1 MMAGRRCCAPPNFLI
16 SRNEL
21 SPIRVKKNKIAL
33 KPTDL
38 QQIGAELAIKWDD
51 GTESFISLETLR
63 RACPCAGCMGERDIM
78 GQLHKGPD
86 RPLAPQLFQL
96 TRLEL
101 VGAYAVQPVW
111 ADGHRSG
118 IFSFDYLR
126 RLAG

>member
-1 MMAGRRCCAPPNFLI
+1 MDQDLPGGKKEAGVRP
-16 SRNEL
+16 
-21 SPIRVKKNKIAL
+21 V
-33 KPTDL
+33 DL
-38 QQIGAELAIKWDD
+38 QQIGSELAIKWED
-51 GTESFISLETLR
+51 GTESFIALENLR

-78 GQLHKGPD
+78 GQLHKGPEAA
-86 RPLAPQLFQL
+86 LAARSFQL
-96 TRLEL
+96 LRLEL